1 MTETTVF
8 MNNKTQAIRL
18 PKDVALPDD
27 VKRVEIVKV
36 GQSRLVT
43 PSGKLW
49 DSFFDGP
56 ATTEDFMSE
65 RVQPQQQIREEF

>member
-1 MTETTVF
+1 MTKASVF
-8 MNNKTQAIRL
+8 KNNKTQAIRL

-36 GQSRLVT
+36 GQSRLIS
-43 PSGKLW
+43 PEGALW

-56 ATTEDFMSE
+56 PATDDFLSE
-65 RVQPQQQIREEF
+65 RNQPAQQFREDI